1 MQLIVSITLLKTC
14 NINNCNNNEKSNFVF
29 THNSQFSP
37 LIYKN
42 FPGIQRI
49 NEFKLTNVSDFYYS
63 DRNL

>member
-14 NINNCNNNEKSNFVF
+14 NINNGNNNDKSNVVF
-29 THNSQFSP
+29 THNSKFSP
-37 LIYKN
+37 LIYN
-42 FPGIQRI
+42 NLPGIQRI

>member
-1 MQLIVSITLLKTC
+1 MQLVVSITLLKTC
-14 NINNCNNNEKSNFVF
+14 NMNNGNNNDKSNVVF

-37 LIYKN
+37 LIYN
-42 FPGIQRI
+42 NLPGIQRI